1 MNTTTR
7 TAVVATA
14 AIIAIGTASAPAFAV
29 PPRGPDTSGSRP
41 SIGSPFAERI
51 DAIGGRT
58 MAQYVAE
65 HMARRVG

>member
-7 TAVVATA
+7 TAIAAIA
-14 AIIAIGTASAPAFAV
+14 AIIAVGTASAPAFAV
-29 PPRGPDTSGSRP
+29 PPRGPDTSGVRP

-65 HMARRVG
+65 HQERRIG